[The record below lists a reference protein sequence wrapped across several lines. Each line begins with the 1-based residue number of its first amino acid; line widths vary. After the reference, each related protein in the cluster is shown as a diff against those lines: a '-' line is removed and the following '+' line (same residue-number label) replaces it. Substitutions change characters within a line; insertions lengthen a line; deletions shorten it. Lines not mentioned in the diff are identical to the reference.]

1 LPGQYQY
8 ITILFG
14 KDVAI
19 IELLFISTVNIMVDR
34 LFSKEEKNMKKAL
47 ILAMFFL
54 LVTALVFSGG
64 KQEAEDKM
72 VIRVAEQVPNLI
84 TPGVWDGQAF
94 SLNASI
100 YDYLI
105 EMDANTGE
113 LVPALA
119 TEWDSPDGK
128 VWTLK
133 LRQGV
138 TFHDGSAFT
147 AEDVKFTLERTQD
160 PDIGHLKAQDFKIV
174 EKIETPDDFTV
185 VITLEEA
192 FPTFPFLFTDYNTA
206 ILSSDYDY
214 QMKGE
219 SAPMGTG
226 AFKLQQMVPKESA
239 LLVKNDSYWAPGLPK
254 ADELRIYFVPDI
266 DSSISLLEA
275 GQVDI
280 VPQISPI
287 IRNRLQGMDE
297 FAIVSP
303 YQESRFI
310 AMAADREPFDDNDV
324 RLAFKY
330 AMDPEFLAKACQ
342 GVLGEG
348 IFYNETPIV
357 NALAQYKEISFRGR
371 NIDRSKELLAEA
383 GYPDGLT
390 VELYYGS
397 DHPYG
402 TDIAQALKELAAPAG
417 FNLDLK
423 GYPRD
428 IYLSQHWMNAPMSLT
443 GWGVRVDPSMLL
455 MLAYHSE
462 GPWNE
467 SHMDDPEVDELI
479 EKIRAELDPAVRQRH
494 YDRLQEV
501 FVERGTVI
509 NLQVPYLVATSTRVK
524 DYRQPVTM
532 LPQLKYATIE

>member
-1 LPGQYQY
+1 MKVKKL
-8 ITILFG
+8 
-14 KDVAI
+14 
-19 IELLFISTVNIMVDR
+19 
-34 LFSKEEKNMKKAL
+34 SKGENMKKLL
-47 ILAMFFL
+47 ILAMCFL
-54 LVTALVFSGG
+54 IVTTLIFSGCTTEEESG
-64 KQEAEDKM
+64 VETGEEAGEKM

-84 TPGVWDGQAF
+84 TPGAWDGQAF
-94 SLNASI
+94 SLNSSI

-128 VWTLK
+128 VWTIK
-133 LRQGV
+133 LREGV
-138 TFHDGSAFT
+138 TFHDGTDFT

-160 PDIGHLKAQDFKIV
+160 PEIGHLKEQDFQVV
-174 EKIETPDDFTV
+174 ESIETPDDYTV
-185 VITLEEA
+185 VITLTEG
-192 FPTFPFLFTDYNTA
+192 FPTFHYLFTDYNMA

-214 QMKGE
+214 GMLGE

-226 AFKLQQMVPKESA
+226 AFKLDEMVPKESA
-239 LLVKNDSYWAPGLPK
+239 LLVKNENYWDPGLPK
-254 ADELRIYFVPDI
+254 ADELAIYFVPDI

-287 IRNRLQGMDE
+287 IANRFQGLDG
-297 FAIVSP
+297 FTIVSP

-310 AMAADREPFDDNDV
+310 ALAADREPFNDNNV

-330 AMDPEFLAKACQ
+330 AMDPEFLAQACQ
-342 GVLGEG
+342 GVLDES

-357 NALAQYKEISFRGR
+357 NALAQYKEIPFRGQD
-371 NIDRSKELLAEA
+371 IERSKELLAEA
-383 GYPDGLT
+383 GYPDGLK
-390 VELYYGS
+390 VELYYAS

-402 TDIAQALKELAAPAG
+402 TDISQALKELAAPAG
-417 FNLDLK
+417 FDLDLQ
-423 GYPRD
+423 GFPRD
-428 IYLSQHWMNAPMSLT
+428 IYLSQYWMDAPMSIT

-455 MLAYHSE
+455 MLAFRSG

-467 SHMDDPEVDELI
+467 SHMSDPEVDDLI
-479 EKIRAELDPAVRQRH
+479 DKIRSEVDSSVRQGH
-494 YDRLQEV
+494 YDQLQEV

-509 NLQVPYLVATSTRVK
+509 NLQVPYLVATSTSVK

-532 LPQLKYATIE
+532 LVQLKYATIE

>member
-1 LPGQYQY
+1 
-8 ITILFG
+8 
-14 KDVAI
+14 
-19 IELLFISTVNIMVDR
+19 
-34 LFSKEEKNMKKAL
+34 MKKKL
-47 ILAMFFL
+47 LYSVFFL
-54 LVTALVFSGG
+54 LVATIVFAGG
-64 KQEAEDKM
+64 EQETDDKM
-72 VIRVAEQVPNLI
+72 IIRVAEQVPNLI

-94 SLNASI
+94 SLNSSI

-105 EMDANTGE
+105 EMDARTGE

-119 TEWDSPDGK
+119 TEWNSPDGK

-133 LRQGV
+133 LREGV
-138 TFHDGSAFT
+138 TFHDGSPFT
-147 AEDVKFTLERTQD
+147 AEDVKFTIERTQD
-160 PDIGHLKAQDFKIV
+160 PDLGHLKAQDFSIM
-174 EKIETPDDFTV
+174 EKIETPDDHTV
-185 VITLEEA
+185 VITLEES
-192 FPTFPFLFTDYNTA
+192 FPTFPYLFTDYNTA
-206 ILSSDYDY
+206 ILSSSYDY
-214 QMKGE
+214 ASKGE

-226 AFKLQQMVPKESA
+226 AFKLEQLVPKESA
-239 LLVKNDSYWAPGLPK
+239 LLVRNENYWASGLPK

-266 DSSISLLEA
+266 DSSVSLLEA

-287 IRNRLQGMDE
+287 IRNRLEGLDG

-310 AMAADREPFDDNDV
+310 ALAADREPFNDNTV

-330 AMDPEFLAKACQ
+330 AMDPEFLARACQ

-357 NALAQYKEISFRGR
+357 NALAQYKEIPFRGR
-371 NIDRSKELLAEA
+371 DIERSKELLAEA

-402 TDIAQALKELAAPAG
+402 VDIAQALKELAAPAG

-455 MLAYHSE
+455 MLAFHSE

-467 SHMDDPEVDELI
+467 SHMADSEVDELI
-479 EKIRAELDPAVRQRH
+479 SAIRSEVDDAVRQQH

-501 FVERGTVI
+501 FYERGTTI
-509 NLQVPYLVATSTRVK
+509 NLQVPYLVATSTRVN